1 MEACNLNR
9 GGVTKRLVAGVVALA
24 AGLGVSAWMI
34 STGQPLLLRIVV
46 ALLAFGFA
54 SLSLLQARAKT

>member
-1 MEACNLNR
+1 MDACNLDG
-9 GGVTKRLVAGVVALA
+9 GGVRKRLTAGLVALA

-34 STGQPLLLRIVV
+34 QSGQPLLLRIAV
-46 ALLAFGFA
+46 AIVLFGFA